1 MSIENDWDNLNKG
14 QDDDLSSL
22 LKSSKLLGFSSK
34 NPLEKIKKNL
44 LKNMIYVGII
54 CIAYVAII
62 IHFKIWQ
69 VQLLIGVVLLFS
81 IWAGYTAFIQYKNLQ
96 TTISTASVLDELKR
110 HHKSITVWIET
121 QQRVALFIYPISA
134 AGGFLLGGVIG
145 SGKSVAFFLSKP
157 YVLIALIIAMIVLT
171 PAAHYLAKWM
181 SKTSFGKHL
190 DALQQNIA
198 ALEDE
203 K

>member
-14 QDDDLSSL
+14 QDEDLTSL
-22 LKSSKLLGFSSK
+22 LKSSKLIGFTSK

-44 LKNMIYVGII
+44 LKNMISVGII

-62 IHFKIWQ
+62 IFFKIWQ

-81 IWAGYTAFIQYKNLQ
+81 TWGGYTAFIQYKNLQ

-110 HHKSITVWIET
+110 HHNSITVWIKT

-145 SGKSVAFFLSKP
+145 SGKSVTFFLSKP
-157 YVLIALIIAMIVLT
+157 SVLIALIIAIIILT

-181 SKTSFGKHL
+181 CKSSFGKYL